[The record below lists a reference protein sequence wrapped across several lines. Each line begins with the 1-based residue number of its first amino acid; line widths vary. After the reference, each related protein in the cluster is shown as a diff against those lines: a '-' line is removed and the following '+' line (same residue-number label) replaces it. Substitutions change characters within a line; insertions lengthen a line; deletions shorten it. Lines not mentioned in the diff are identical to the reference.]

1 MSRICIPIAER
12 RASFAR
18 RVSVSLRQ
26 GETLGIVGESR
37 SGKSTL
43 AVALPGCRFVAF
55 HWARVVRFAVVTDFI
70 PHEIAAQLAAA
81 RVAIERHLGA
91 TLQAIHLCSD
101 RRSTAA

>member
-43 AVALPGCRFVAF
+43 AVALPG
-55 HWARVVRFAVVTDFI
+55 VV
-70 PHEIAAQLAAA
+70 
-81 RVAIERHLGA
+81 
-91 TLQAIHLCSD
+91 SS
-101 RRSTAA
+101 RSIGRASSGLPS